1 MEQYNKYSYEEGM
14 KPNFFQPLFGCLSD
28 LCSCSMGLCFPYCL
42 FGRIYEK
49 AGFGSC
55 IVGCSK
61 YFALQMGISSIFT
74 FIIYLIEYNMILKNM
89 SLISEDISGC
99 NTNDTCKIDY
109 HNFNKTQCP
118 VDNTTICDCLIK
130 PLNNQCEFDQNL
142 PDTLE
147 NMYIYISFVSI
158 MNTLIMCNALGLFLG
173 YYRTKISHKY
183 NILYNSRYN
192 FLIHCLPCSNQC
204 ALCQEYNT
212 INLIDSVINVQPPA
226 YVKF

>member
-1 MEQYNKYSYEEGM
+1 MNQYYKISNNGEMNVNYF
-14 KPNFFQPLFGCLSD
+14 NNLFGCFED

-55 IVGCSK
+55 IAGCSK
-61 YFALQMGISSIFT
+61 YIALQMGISSIFT
-74 FIIYLIEYNMILKNM
+74 FMIYLIEYNMILKNM
-89 SLISEDISGC
+89 SLITEDISGC
-99 NTNDTCKIDY
+99 NVNDTCKIDY

-118 VDNTTICDCLIK
+118 VDNTTICNCLIK
-130 PLNNQCEFDQNL
+130 PLKNQCEFDQNL

>member
-1 MEQYNKYSYEEGM
+1 MEQYNKYSYEGGM

-55 IVGCSK
+55 IAGCSK
-61 YFALQMGISSIFT
+61 YIALQMGISSIFT
-74 FIIYLIEYNMILKNM
+74 FMIYLIEYNMILKNM
-89 SLISEDISGC
+89 SLITEDISGC
-99 NTNDTCKIDY
+99 NVNDTCKIDY

-158 MNTLIMCNALGLFLG
+158 MNTLIMCNTLGLFLG